1 MRRVVITGAT
11 GYLASLVR
19 LYNQDR
25 FEFVPVSRS
34 DVDYRR
40 PSEVERF
47 FSGLDFDLLFHTAAN
62 ATTAACEGDPAG
74 TGLVNRDSAIAVAR
88 ACAAKG
94 RRMVF
99 ISTEQVFNGRTD
111 PGPFDEREEPCCVT
125 RYGQHKA
132 DVDAWME
139 RELDDYVTVRLSWM
153 FGLPLPHVTPSPGIV
168 GNVLA
173 ALRSGTPTK
182 FTANERRCMTYA
194 QRLADQFGA
203 ICELPRGLY
212 HFASANGRTT
222 YESALLV
229 AERLGA
235 PADDIERII
244 LPDTERYADR
254 FRDFRLDASKA
265 RAAGIE
271 LGTFE
276 QDVDL
281 CLHDFGWP
289 SR

>member
-1 MRRVVITGAT
+1 MRRVAITGTT

-34 DVDYRR
+34 DVDYTR

-47 FSGLDFDLLFHTAAN
+47 FRALDFDLLFHTAAN
-62 ATTAACEGDPAG
+62 ATTAACEGDPTG
-74 TGLVNRDSAIAVAR
+74 TGLVNRDSAIAIAR

-111 PGPFDEREEPCCVT
+111 PGPFAEDVEPCCVT

-139 RELDDYVTVRLSWM
+139 REMDDYVTVRLSWM
-153 FGLPLPHVTPSPGIV
+153 FGLPLPHVTPSPNIV

-173 ALRSGTPTK
+173 ALRSGTPTA

-212 HFASANGRTT
+212 HFASENGRTT
-222 YESALLV
+222 YESAVLV
-229 AERLGA
+229 AEHLGA
-235 PADDIERII
+235 SAADIERLI

-254 FRDFRLDASKA
+254 FRDFRLDAGKV

-276 QDVDL
+276 QDVDR
-281 CLHDFGWP
+281 CLRDFG
-289 SR
+289 RAG